1 MRRAGRRERRWLGF
15 GLPPVGVGLK
25 SSRLGIGDI
34 DLTGRKQKVNVTGG
48 RVALELLSKG
58 WYSSL
63 DSNQEHY
70 SIGIAS
76 NYYSIKSSSLIV
88 ISKNITCLMGLGGI
102 RWQNIRLFG
111 ESLRRL
117 KR

>member
-1 MRRAGRRERRWLGF
+1 MSPFLF
-15 GLPPVGVGLK
+15 GK
-25 SSRLGIGDI
+25 NRLVF
-34 DLTGRKQKVNVTGG
+34 QEV
-48 RVALELLSKG
+48 
-58 WYSSL
+58 SSL

-76 NYYSIKSSSLIV
+76 NYYISKCSSYIV

-102 RWQNIRLFG
+102 RWQNIRLLG

>member
-1 MRRAGRRERRWLGF
+1 MSGRIKYWTRKRGKAHSSLVSRARGQRREGRRVGQRKLPVRRGIVVKHYCPFFIF
-15 GLPPVGVGLK
+15 GEG
-25 SSRLGIGDI
+25 
-34 DLTGRKQKVNVTGG
+34 
-48 RVALELLSKG
+48 A
-58 WYSSL
+58 SL

-76 NYYSIKSSSLIV
+76 NYYSSKSSSLIV
-88 ISKNITCLMGLGGI
+88 ISKNITCLMGLGGV
-102 RWQNIRLFG
+102 RWQNVRVLG

>member
-1 MRRAGRRERRWLGF
+1 MRKAERRERRWLGF
-15 GLPPVGVGLK
+15 SLPLVGVGLK

-58 WYSSL
+58 LYTSL

-70 SIGIAS
+70 SIEIAS
-76 NYYSIKSSSLIV
+76 NYYSSKSSSNIV

>member
-1 MRRAGRRERRWLGF
+1 MRRAERRERRWLGF
-15 GLPPVGVGLK
+15 SLPTVGVGLK

-63 DSNQEHY
+63 FVLTSTIFHLLPLLLYSALHILNQV
-70 SIGIAS
+70 
-76 NYYSIKSSSLIV
+76 KSLINQV
-88 ISKNITCLMGLGGI
+88 IILTI
-102 RWQNIRLFG
+102 
-111 ESLRRL
+111 
-117 KR
+117 

>member
-1 MRRAGRRERRWLGF
+1 MIL
-15 GLPPVGVGLK
+15 V
-25 SSRLGIGDI
+25 RLVRVRLFAD
-34 DLTGRKQKVNVTGG
+34 GG
-48 RVALELLSKG
+48 GGKAKACHPL
-58 WYSSL
+58 L

-70 SIGIAS
+70 SIEIAS
-76 NYYSIKSSSLIV
+76 NYYISKSSSLIV

-102 RWQNIRLFG
+102 GWQNIRLLG

>member
-1 MRRAGRRERRWLGF
+1 MGFREERC
-15 GLPPVGVGLK
+15 
-25 SSRLGIGDI
+25 
-34 DLTGRKQKVNVTGG
+34 T
-48 RVALELLSKG
+48 ALFFLFFFQEV
-58 WYSSL
+58 YSL

-76 NYYSIKSSSLIV
+76 NYYSSNSSSLIV

-102 RWQNIRLFG
+102 RWQNIRLLG